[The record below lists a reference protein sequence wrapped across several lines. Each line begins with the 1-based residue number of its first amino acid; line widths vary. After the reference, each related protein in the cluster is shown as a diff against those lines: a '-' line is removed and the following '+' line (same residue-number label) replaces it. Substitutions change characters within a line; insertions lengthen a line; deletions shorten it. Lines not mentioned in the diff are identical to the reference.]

1 MSQTAALLFGLRSR
15 VSRRQYLIW
24 GFALAALKFVIDTG
38 VVYAF
43 TKKTWS
49 PLGYVLPSVIL
60 RNESLGSVPEAMHVV
75 LAVLAMPFLWVGV
88 TMSVRRAA
96 DAGTSP
102 WVGVGFLVP
111 IINYLT
117 IAVLAVMPTQQNAA
131 WAPARLSAY
140 RSPGS
145 EEPAPPSGVD
155 LPSGV
160 RAALL
165 GLAACISLGLAMLGL
180 SVYGLGAYGVALFFA
195 TPFTMGAVSA
205 MIYNAAYQRS
215 IWHTIGLALLGTLL
229 TGSCVLLFAIEGVL
243 CLAMAFP
250 IAAVLS
256 VVGALLAWVITSSAR
271 TTGIRTSAAMLML
284 LPAIALG
291 EAKLAE
297 PTLRHV
303 TTTIDIDAPPEKV
316 WPNVIGF
323 SDLPA
328 PPKWIYRLGIA
339 YPMRATIRGAG
350 VGAVRHCEFS
360 TGPFVEPIT
369 VWDEPRR
376 LAFDVTSQPP
386 SMTEWSPYQSVKAPH
401 LEGYMSRKA
410 ANFGS
415 FRYRAAGRA
424 SRGRPTT
431 RWPSIPSCIGWL
443 MARCCST
450 AFTRACSS
458 TSRSSASGDGPGRWH
473 YRHGQC
479 PLHSRPS
486 ITAQH

>member
-1 MSQTAALLFGLRSR
+1 MADTAALLFGLRSR

-24 GFALAALKFVIDTG
+24 GFALAALKFMVDTG

-49 PLGYVLPSVIL
+49 PLGYVLPSAVL

-75 LAVLAMPFLWVGV
+75 LAVLAMPFLWIGV

-96 DAGTSP
+96 DAGASP
-102 WVGVGFLVP
+102 WIGVGFLVP
-111 IINYLT
+111 IFNYLT
-117 IAVLAVMPTQQNAA
+117 IAVLALLPTKREAT
-131 WAPARLSAY
+131 WAPSRMVPY
-140 RSPGS
+140 RAPQGA
-145 EEPAPPSGVD
+145 EGAGPPSGID

-165 GLAACISLGLAMLGL
+165 GLGACISLGLAMLGL

-205 MIYNAAYQRS
+205 LIYNAAYQRS
-215 IWHTIGLALLGTLL
+215 IWHTLGLALLGTVL
-229 TGSCVLLFAIEGVL
+229 TGSVVLLFAIEGVL
-243 CLAMAFP
+243 CLVMAFP

-256 VVGALLAWVITSSAR
+256 IVGALLAWVISSSAR
-271 TTGIRTSAAMLML
+271 TSGVRSPAAMLML
-284 LPAIALG
+284 LPVFALG

-303 TTTIDIDAPPEKV
+303 TTTIEIDAPPEKV

-323 SDLPA
+323 SELPA
-328 PPKWIYRLGIA
+328 PPAWIYRLGIA
-339 YPMRATIRGAG
+339 YPMRATIRGSG

-401 LEGYMSRKA
+401 LEGYMVSK
-410 ANFGS
+410 GGE
-415 FRYRAAGRA
+415 FRLVPLAG
-424 SRGRPTT
+424 GRTRLEGTT
-431 RWPSIPSCIGWL
+431 NYTLAIYPELYWVAYGEVLLHGIH
-443 MARCCST
+443 ARVLEHIKVLSE
-450 AFTRACSS
+450 
-458 TSRSSASGDGPGRWH
+458 G
-473 YRHGQC
+473 
-479 PLHSRPS
+479 
-486 ITAQH
+486 